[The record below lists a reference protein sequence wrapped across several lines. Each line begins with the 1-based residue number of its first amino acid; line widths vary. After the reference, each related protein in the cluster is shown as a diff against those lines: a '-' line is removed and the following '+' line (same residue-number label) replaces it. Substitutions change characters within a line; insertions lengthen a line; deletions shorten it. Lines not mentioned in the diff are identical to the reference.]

1 MLPYWKNIRVP
12 VYYLQGANDDI
23 VDTTNAGFAKEQLV
37 NVSSLEI
44 KFLEGRK
51 HLLAQ
56 YEWPAIRNAIL
67 DVYDKTSKIASEQ
80 LHHADS
86 SASKNGFATNIA
98 EIKRADRNPPRKN
111 PISYEKLMR
120 IEHIIAK

>member
-23 VDTTNAGFAKEQLV
+23 VDTTNAGFAREQLV
-37 NVSSLEI
+37 NASSLEI

-67 DVYDKTSKIASEQ
+67 NVYDKAAKNDTLIAN
-80 LHHADS
+80 LADS
-86 SASKNGFATNIA
+86 
-98 EIKRADRNPPRKN
+98 RKN
-111 PISYEKLMR
+111 SAIMGKNTATMKR
-120 IEHIIAK
+120 GR